1 MVRPAVRRRAV
12 EAARTEYGL
21 TERRACALIRID
33 RSSFRYRSRRPD
45 ESELR
50 ERLRALA
57 VQRPRFGARRLCVL
71 LRREGTVV
79 NHKRVERLYRLEGLT
94 VRRRKR
100 KRVAGV
106 LRQTRPQAERVN
118 QRWSMDFTH
127 DATADGRAF
136 RTLNIVDD
144 FSRECPAI
152 AVARSISG
160 ARVVDVLERLADQ
173 RGLPQGIVVDNG
185 PEFASRALD
194 AWAYR
199 RGVQLLFI
207 EPGKPVQNAF
217 VESFNGSFR
226 DECLNQHWFETLDDA
241 VRLIETWR
249 LDYNRTRPH
258 SSLGDLTPEEFARQ
272 VA

>member
-1 MVRPAVRRRAV
+1 
-12 EAARTEYGL
+12 
-21 TERRACALIRID
+21 
-33 RSSFRYRSRRPD
+33 
-45 ESELR
+45 
-50 ERLRALA
+50 
-57 VQRPRFGARRLCVL
+57 
-71 LRREGTVV
+71 
-79 NHKRVERLYRLEGLT
+79 
-94 VRRRKR
+94 
-100 KRVAGV
+100 
-106 LRQTRPQAERVN
+106 
-118 QRWSMDFTH
+118 MDFTH

-144 FSRECPAI
+144 WSRECLAI
-152 AVARSISG
+152 SVARSIRG
-160 ARVVDVLERLADQ
+160 DQVAAVLERLGEQ
-173 RGLPQGIVVDNG
+173 RGLPQAIVVDNG

-199 RGVQLLFI
+199 HGVQLLFI

-241 VRLIETWR
+241 IRLIETWR
-249 LDYNRTRPH
+249 LDYNRARPH